1 LEITAASR
9 SDRLASYTLLD
20 PEVTPSV
27 PTTSNTAKWAQPCK
41 APRRGLIAHA
51 WLSVICGGTSGR
63 RCRWI
68 RRVDG
73 LDCDM
78 PMRFLRPF
86 AKWSHDGSG
95 RRSRDRS
102 WQSDPEIC
110 PQRHRQVS
118 ISFSGFIHLG
128 DYLNRVSLHVEDTR
142 GEDTMWGAVR
152 SRSLPHASK
161 APRQGWN

>member
-1 LEITAASR
+1 MGQGSETINGYRWLN
-9 SDRLASYTLLD
+9 TLLSAAD
-20 PEVTPSV
+20 PAWRSQQLLEAIDLHLTRCWTLKSHRQFRRRPTPPSGH
-27 PTTSNTAKWAQPCK
+27 SHA
-41 APRRGLIAHA
+41 RRHACGLIAHA

-95 RRSRDRS
+95 RSSRDRS

-110 PQRHRQVS
+110 PQ
-118 ISFSGFIHLG
+118 I
-128 DYLNRVSLHVEDTR
+128 
-142 GEDTMWGAVR
+142 
-152 SRSLPHASK
+152 RSLVFCLFLRTSTS
-161 APRQGWN
+161 